1 MILRLD
7 FIRKT
12 SQRRRDSIGVPLGT
26 SNHGGD
32 SPQGLLGETCA
43 SGSYLGC
50 LATKRT
56 AGYGWSTRG
65 CGNQRSPTARGAGP
79 RERMLLAPA
88 AQPAPHPSSKIYTA
102 TANTLQRIPY
112 SPKISRPPILP
123 PSHGTF
129 GLLGGR
135 DSEADSGSAQHCF
148 EQSDESTYSPT
159 SLPWVWGIFIGHVS
173 EIGGMHRVTAR
184 RRARTALGGNRCGT
198 YQRKTLN
205 PSG

>member
-1 MILRLD
+1 MV
-7 FIRKT
+7 
-12 SQRRRDSIGVPLGT
+12 RRDYLAKPAHPVLISDVWRRSELQGMDGASAVAETSGPRSLGCGPT
-26 SNHGGD
+26 RTDFSGSGGA
-32 SPQGLLGETCA
+32 TCA
-43 SGSYLGC
+43 
-50 LATKRT
+50 TPKF
-56 AGYGWSTRG
+56 
-65 CGNQRSPTARGAGP
+65 
-79 RERMLLAPA
+79 
-88 AQPAPHPSSKIYTA
+88 KIYTA

-129 GLLGGR
+129 GLLGGK
-135 DSEADSGSAQHCF
+135 DSEADSADSGSAPHCF
-148 EQSDESTYSPT
+148 EQSDESTYGPT

-184 RRARTALGGNRCGT
+184 RRARPALEGNRCGT